1 MHLRLKMKF
10 LGAILVHPVRCQNFC
25 WQIAP
30 LILQHPRLWLIKNLV
45 ENWEICT
52 YAIVSTAANRIKMK
66 NLCSSSIFKPKRA
79 LQCWF
84 EQLPSSR
91 ETPSSAKWP
100 AFNTRTLPLED
111 DKELVLPIQ
120 FVSCLSNMVIYHC
133 WKWGEEILEYVRYAQ
148 VTPDRGAWGAVP
160 HIKLSHLTKHCSPST
175 Y

>member
-52 YAIVSTAANRIKMK
+52 FANVSTAANRIKMK

-91 ETPSSAKWP
+91 EPPSSAKWP
-100 AFNTRTLPLED
+100 AFNYQHTHTATWRWQGAGAAHPVC
-111 DKELVLPIQ
+111 ELFEQ
-120 FVSCLSNMVIYHC
+120 YGYLSLLKMRRRNPWVC
-133 WKWGEEILEYVRYAQ
+133 EVCTGNPW
-148 VTPDRGAWGAVP
+148 
-160 HIKLSHLTKHCSPST
+160 
-175 Y
+175 